1 MSFDVL
7 ILDSGAWTLTREL
20 DGAPWRIL
28 VYSQR
33 GAPRNELHAWAPVG
47 APASSAVVFRR
58 YWEFHSTRWTLE
70 ISSRNAASAPGSPP
84 RNGIRIRF
92 RAPDDRTFVARAPR
106 GRSLGDL
113 SDAEL
118 LRMLA
123 ARTATLAPANAL

>member
-1 MSFDVL
+1 MSFDVM

-28 VYSQR
+28 VYTQR
-33 GAPRNELHAWAPVG
+33 GEPRNELHAWVPQGAPV
-47 APASSAVVFRR
+47 SSAVIFRR
-58 YWEFHSTRWTLE
+58 YWEVHSTRWTLE
-70 ISSRNAASAPGSPP
+70 ISSRNAAATVDSPP

-106 GRSLGDL
+106 GRGLGDL

-118 LRMLA
+118 LRLLA
-123 ARTATLAPANAL
+123 AHTRTLAPASAS